1 MRNHRGGERR
11 CSCSYK
17 NGQWGGEGGHADIY
31 MYMSSTCEPYIHRR
45 LEPVGFG
52 GGSQIKDSTVVQN
65 PPRFLGWHH
74 LSALRA
80 RTRFQ
85 FSRSCVPVFGS
96 GVSSKVDGLQ
106 VYRSTGPQVHIH
118 QFHPLRHLD
127 RTPTVRPLPTN
138 RCAHKVSPAS
148 QLAKE
153 VSQSPT
159 LLNQAS
165 IISLSELPDNQ
176 TRSPFKLCTQKSL

>member
-1 MRNHRGGERR
+1 VGRGRR
-11 CSCSYK
+11 PCRYIHVHV
-17 NGQWGGEGGHADIY
+17 EYVRA
-31 MYMSSTCEPYIHRR
+31 IHRR
-45 LEPVGFG
+45 LESVGFG